1 MARTE
6 RHLSYVDAELEEAQ
20 GEVPE
25 RMAPPRARP
34 EGPKGG
40 RGQGRLEESP
50 TARWK
55 REDRELSSRARNHHY
70 RRELVE
76 LEPKWLRELVELPA
90 LRFCRRNVRI
100 QKRARSRA

>member
-6 RHLSYVDAELEEAQ
+6 KHLSYVSANLGEAQ
-20 GEVPE
+20 EEVPE

-55 REDRELSSRARNHHY
+55 REDRELNSGALNHHY

-76 LEPKWLRELVELPA
+76 LPCHVFE
-90 LRFCRRNVRI
+90 
-100 QKRARSRA
+100 

>member
-55 REDRELSSRARNHHY
+55 REDRELNSGARNHHF
-70 RRELVE
+70 
-76 LEPKWLRELVELPA
+76 LRLCGGVLQHLQAAVLPA
-90 LRFCRRNVRI
+90 ATSSHGPTERVRP
-100 QKRARSRA
+100 